1 MGFNMKQ
8 GAFLWTQ
15 QFGVYHILLK
25 SLFNPAWTSA
35 LQECC
40 MHLRENYS
48 HRIDFFPVGG
58 TAKSEEGKVW

>member
-25 SLFNPAWTSA
+25 SLFNPA
-35 LQECC
+35 
-40 MHLRENYS
+40 
-48 HRIDFFPVGG
+48 
-58 TAKSEEGKVW
+58 